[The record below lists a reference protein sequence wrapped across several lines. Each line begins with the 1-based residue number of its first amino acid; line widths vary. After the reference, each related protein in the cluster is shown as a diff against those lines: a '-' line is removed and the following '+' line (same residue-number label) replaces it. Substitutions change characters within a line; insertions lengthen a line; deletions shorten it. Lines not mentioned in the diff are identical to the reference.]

1 MGREPDGRPV
11 AGWCA
16 PPADRYIAHSLYK
29 LRSPPGGGHSARLKN
44 PGLSPEEAP
53 ASPPRGR
60 EGRGEK
66 ASPGP
71 AIALEP

>member
-1 MGREPDGRPV
+1 MGQEPDGRPV

-16 PPADRYIAHSLYK
+16 PPADRCNAHSLYK
-29 LRSPPGGGHSARLKN
+29 RRSPPGGGHSAHLKN
-44 PGLSPEEAP
+44 PGL
-53 ASPPRGR
+53 PPRKR
-60 EGRGEK
+60 RRLRLEGEK